1 MAAAAEA
8 DKLRGLR
15 VLLVEDEL
23 LIADLVQGMLTELG
37 CEVIG
42 PALSLKHAQAF
53 ASDGTRIDAALL
65 DVNIAG
71 QQVYPF
77 ATVLSDRNIPIAF
90 VTGSGSDGMPTQW
103 QNYPTVQKPLDRNE
117 LAAVLKGMVK

>member
-90 VTGSGSDGMPTQW
+90 VTGSGSDGMPIQW

>member
-15 VLLVEDEL
+15 VLLVEDEV

-42 PALSLKHAQAF
+42 PALSLKQAQSF

-65 DVNIAG
+65 DVNISG

-77 ATVLSDRNIPIAF
+77 ASDLSDRKVPIAF
-90 VTGSGSDGMPTQW
+90 VTGSGSDGLPAQW
-103 QNYPTVQKPLDRNE
+103 QNCPTVRKPLDRNE
-117 LAAVLKGMVK
+117 LATVLKGMVK